1 MSRCALQRAR
11 TANKQMP
18 LIVRSAWKYE
28 RFPRA
33 AMPAV
38 IVHNGMALA

>member
-1 MSRCALQRAR
+1 MSRCALQLAR
-11 TANKQMP
+11 TANKQP